1 MGWRRRDHYRESFA
15 ADPVRIAAII
25 AGVAADWLSFR
36 HCRAQS
42 QLRRGSRKWVDR
54 SWLFSEEDDEL
65 SRAMLSLAMI
75 IHLLASETNKTG
87 STCTGG

>member
-36 HCRAQS
+36 RWRGFS
-42 QLRRGSRKWVDR
+42 LSSGEVRTWVGRRTGSLCCWIVAT
-54 SWLFSEEDDEL
+54 FGP
-65 SRAMLSLAMI
+65 RAMLSMI
-75 IHLLASETNKTG
+75 IHLLASETNK
-87 STCTGG
+87 